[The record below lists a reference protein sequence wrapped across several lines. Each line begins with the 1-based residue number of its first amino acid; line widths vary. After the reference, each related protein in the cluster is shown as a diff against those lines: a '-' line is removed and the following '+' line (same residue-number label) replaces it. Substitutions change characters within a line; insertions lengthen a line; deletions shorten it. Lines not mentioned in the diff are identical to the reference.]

1 MDEVMGGVGVEE
13 GERGDE
19 LSGDVADEVDVDGV
33 GQEAQPRRLEEVEE
47 MGMVAWEDERH
58 AVVDLDDLEQAREGR
73 GSVGVVTI

>member
-1 MDEVMGGVGVEE
+1 MVERVEE
-13 GERGDE
+13 AERR
-19 LSGDVADEVDVDGV
+19 V
-33 GQEAQPRRLEEVEE
+33 EEVEE